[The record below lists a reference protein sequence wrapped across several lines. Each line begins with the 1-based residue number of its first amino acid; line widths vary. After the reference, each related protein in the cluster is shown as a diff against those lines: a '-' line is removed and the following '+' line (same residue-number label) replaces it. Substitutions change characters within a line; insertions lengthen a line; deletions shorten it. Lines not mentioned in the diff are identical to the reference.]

1 MNIEESRIAAIT
13 NIVSHAFHADPT
25 WSPFV
30 SPGGNVTGTTLQYWE
45 FFVRSAARYPW
56 TYVSDDLAAAS
67 VWIPPGGTE
76 LTADEESSFEGF
88 ATELFGHTQTA
99 ALLKVIDR
107 FDAATPAGEYAYLSL
122 LAVDPPQ
129 AGKGAGMRLLT
140 ENLAH
145 TDALEVPTYLES
157 SNPHNNVKYEALGY
171 RPHGTIELPSG
182 LSLTTYWR
190 DPQPLQHDTE

>member
-13 NIVSHAFHADPT
+13 NVVSLAFRADPT

-30 SPGGNVTGTTLQYWE
+30 SPGGNVTDTTLQYWE
-45 FFVRSAARYPW
+45 LFVRSAARYPW
-56 TYVSDDLAAAS
+56 TFVSDDWAATS
-67 VWIPPGGTE
+67 VWIPPGGSE

-88 ATELFGHTQTA
+88 ATELFGRDQTA

-107 FDAATPAGEYAYLSL
+107 FDAATPAGAYAYLSL
-122 LAVDPPQ
+122 LAVDPSH
-129 AGKGAGMRLLT
+129 AGKGAGMRLLA

-145 TDALEVPTYLES
+145 TDTLELPTYLES
-157 SNPHNNVKYEALGY
+157 SNPQNNAKYERLGY
-171 RPHGTIELPSG
+171 KPHGTIELPSG

-190 DPQPLQHDTE
+190 DAQPMHRDAT